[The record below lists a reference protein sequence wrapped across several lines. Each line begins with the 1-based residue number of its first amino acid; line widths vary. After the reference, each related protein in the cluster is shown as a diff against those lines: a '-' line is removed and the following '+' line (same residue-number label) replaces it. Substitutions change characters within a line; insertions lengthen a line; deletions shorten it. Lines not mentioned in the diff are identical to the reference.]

1 MGALKR
7 GAGTPLRITF
17 ILILDRCF
25 FDGFEQNKMNKGA
38 IICLNHYVSFYFKF
52 VCFPWWCE
60 WNFPLMNV
68 KMKLDSKRFKRK
80 SLVLIFWNFP
90 VLCTNLKSC
99 AFAWNSK
106 HNLMHSNSSVGCRV
120 FLTHHGCAL
129 THSEPSWPI
138 IYIKTTTQRH
148 LACDIVN
155 R

>member
-1 MGALKR
+1 MEQKRGEGKQRFKKGGGKLGQGVGALKR
-7 GAGTPLRITF
+7 EAGTPLRIMF

-38 IICLNHYVSFYFKF
+38 IICLHHYVSFYFKF

-60 WNFPLMNV
+60 RNFPLMNV

-80 SLVLIFWNFP
+80 SFVLIFWNFP

-106 HNLMHSNSSVGCRV
+106 Q
-120 FLTHHGCAL
+120 FEAL
-129 THSEPSWPI
+129 
-138 IYIKTTTQRH
+138 
-148 LACDIVN
+148 
-155 R
+155 